1 MTRKDY
7 VSIAKCLSEHWRTV
21 STRVAHAHGSW
32 GAPCLC
38 QSLAAVMQKE
48 NPAFQRGKFLAACIP
63 EEDACETFS
72 PDRTQTDDAVY
83 CQNCSLPRSAH
94 ALGTPR
100 QTSLR
105 ATRSRSSGK
114 SRSRQGVAPR
124 GDKKPSGK
132 SGTSKRSSLC
142 GPGRDRCFPFDPCA
156 LHSKS

>member
-7 VSIAKCLSEHWRTV
+7 ISIAKCLSEHWRTV
-21 STRVAHAHGSW
+21 STRIAHAHGPW
-32 GAPCLC
+32 GSPCIC
-38 QSLAAVMQKE
+38 QSLASVMQKE
-48 NPAFQRGKFLAACIP
+48 NPRLDRGRFLAACIP

-100 QTSLR
+100 QTSPR
-105 ATRSRSSGK
+105 STRSRSSGK

-124 GDKKPSGK
+124 GDKKPKSKSGK
-132 SGTSKRSSLC
+132 SKRSSYRE
-142 GPGRDRCFPFDPCA
+142 PECFACTVVGSC
-156 LHSKS
+156 SKHD